1 MQSMTVALILT
12 IVLAQAA
19 ASSQDVTTELTQFEQ
34 RLAATYKN
42 GDCAGWGAMLAPDW
56 TVIHITGE
64 VITKAQALETCPA
77 SAATIASLAID
88 QVTVRQF
95 GDAAVVTGRTRI
107 ATRAPNAVQITL
119 RFTDVFSRRSGRW
132 LVVASHATRLAP

>member
-1 MQSMTVALILT
+1 MSSAALILT
-12 IVLAQAA
+12 IALAQAVPT
-19 ASSQDVTTELTQFEQ
+19 SEDVTTELTQFEQ
-34 RLAATYKN
+34 RLAAAYKR
-42 GDCAGWGAMLAPDW
+42 GDCVAWGAMLAPDW
-56 TVIHITGE
+56 SVIHMTGE
-64 VITKAQALETCPA
+64 VVTKDQALETCPT
-77 SAATIASLAID
+77 SSATIETLAID
-88 QVTVRQF
+88 QITVRQF